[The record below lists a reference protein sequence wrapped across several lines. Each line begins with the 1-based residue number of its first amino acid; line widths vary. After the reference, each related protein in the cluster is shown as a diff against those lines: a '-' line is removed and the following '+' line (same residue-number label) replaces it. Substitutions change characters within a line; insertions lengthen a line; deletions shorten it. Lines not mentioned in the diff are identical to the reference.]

1 MAVRRAA
8 SVAVN
13 NYMKNMGSTAVR
25 IANRCVC
32 NHRDGPCHIVTFVHR
47 VALTSIA
54 KAVYD
59 KSIKK
64 IDDDSAADSA
74 AVVTS
79 SHFDDES
86 EDLQARQFVI
96 CLCAATL
103 LLVGLSFS
111 L

>member
-1 MAVRRAA
+1 MRRAA

-25 IANRCVC
+25 IANRCIC
-32 NHRDGPCHIVTFVHR
+32 SHRDVTCHIVTFFHR

-64 IDDDSAADSA
+64 IDDDSAADST
-74 AVVTS
+74 AVATS

-86 EDLQARQFVI
+86 EDLQAR
-96 CLCAATL
+96 
-103 LLVGLSFS
+103 
-111 L
+111 